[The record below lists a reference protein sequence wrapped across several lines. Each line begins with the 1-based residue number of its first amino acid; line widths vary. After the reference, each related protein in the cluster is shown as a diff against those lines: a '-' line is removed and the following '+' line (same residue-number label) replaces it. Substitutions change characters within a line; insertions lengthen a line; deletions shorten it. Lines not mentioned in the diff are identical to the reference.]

1 MTNHVQIFSNPIIGE
16 IKGLIKDGE
25 PWFLAGDICRGLGI
39 KDSAKAVR
47 DIETKYKN
55 AGVEATTSSRTLVQT
70 KGGKQQVV
78 IIPEPMLYELI
89 FNSRKKK
96 AVVFRT
102 WVTNEVLPA
111 LRKYGEYRMDG
122 KMIRRKETGSI
133 KLLVD
138 YATDNGSKS
147 ANRYY
152 VAVTSMTNKLLGVES
167 NSRDSLTAGQL
178 QQVAILEGV
187 VDIAIRDGVKAELPY
202 KDIYQLAKERASH
215 VVQAIGV
222 IGGDHV

>member
-16 IKGLIKDGE
+16 IKGLIKNGE
-25 PWFLAGDICRGLGI
+25 PWFLAGDVCRGLGI

-55 AGVEATTSSRTLVQT
+55 AGVEGTTSSRTLVQT

-78 IIPEPMLYELI
+78 IIPEPILYELI

-96 AVVFRT
+96 AVAFRA

-111 LRKYGEYRMDG
+111 LRKHGEYRTDG
-122 KMIRRKETGSI
+122 KIIRKKETDSI

-138 YATDNGSKS
+138 YATASGSKS

-167 NSRDSLTAGQL
+167 NRRDSLSADQL

-187 VDIAIRDGVKAELPY
+187 VDIAIRDGVKAGMPY

-215 VVQAIGV
+215 VVKAVGI
-222 IGGDHV
+222 IGGDV

>member
-16 IKGLIKDGE
+16 IKGLIKNGE
-25 PWFLAGDICRGLGI
+25 PWFLAGDVCRGLGI

-55 AGVEATTSSRTLVQT
+55 AGVEGTTSSRTLVQT

-96 AVVFRT
+96 AVVFRA

-111 LRKYGEYRMDG
+111 LRKHGEYRMDG
-122 KMIRRKETGSI
+122 KIIRKKETDSI

-138 YATDNGSKS
+138 YATASGSKS

-167 NSRDSLTAGQL
+167 NSRDSLSADQL

-187 VDIAIRDGVKAELPY
+187 VDIAIRDGVKAEMPY

-215 VVQAIGV
+215 VVQAIGA
-222 IGGDHV
+222 IGGEL

>member
-16 IKGLIKDGE
+16 IKGLIKNGE
-25 PWFLAGDICRGLGI
+25 PWFLAGDVCRGLGI

-55 AGVEATTSSRTLVQT
+55 AGVQGTTSSRTLVQT

-96 AVVFRT
+96 AVVFRA
-102 WVTNEVLPA
+102 WVTSEVLPA
-111 LRKYGEYRMDG
+111 LRKHGEYRMDG
-122 KMIRRKETGSI
+122 KIIRKKETESI

-138 YATDNGSKS
+138 YATASGSKS

-167 NSRDSLTAGQL
+167 NSRDSLSADQL

-187 VDIAIRDGVKAELPY
+187 VDIAIRDGVKAEMPY

-215 VVQAIGV
+215 VVQAIGA
-222 IGGDHV
+222 IGGDV

>member
-1 MTNHVQIFSNPIIGE
+1 MTSNIQIFSNNTLGE
-16 IKGLIKDGE
+16 LKGLIKNGE
-25 PWFLAGDICRGLGI
+25 PWFLAGDVCRGLGI

-47 DIETKYKN
+47 DIEQKYKN
-55 AGVEATTSSRTLVQT
+55 AGVVHTTSSRMTVNT
-70 KGGKQQVV
+70 PAGKRQAV

-96 AVVFRT
+96 AVVFRA

-111 LRKYGEYRMDG
+111 LRKHGEYRTDG
-122 KMIRRKETGSI
+122 KIIRKKETDSI
-133 KLLVD
+133 ELLVD
-138 YATDNGSKS
+138 YATASGSKS

-152 VAVTSMTNKLLGVES
+152 VAVTSMTNKLLGIES
-167 NSRDSLTAGQL
+167 NSRDSLSADQL

-187 VDIAIRDGVKAELPY
+187 VDIAIRDGVKAGIFY
-202 KDIYQLAKERASH
+202 KDIYQLAKERAGH

-222 IGGDHV
+222 IGGEL

>member
-16 IKGLIKDGE
+16 IKGLIKDNE

-39 KDSAKAVR
+39 KDSSQAVR
-47 DIETKYKN
+47 TIENNYKN
-55 AGVEATTSSRTLVQT
+55 AGVKGTFSKRTLIQT

-89 FNSRKKK
+89 FSSRKKK
-96 AVVFRT
+96 AVEFRA

-111 LRKYGEYRMDG
+111 LRKHGEYRMDG
-122 KMIRRKETGSI
+122 KIIRKKETDSI

-138 YATDNGSKS
+138 YATDNGSSS

-152 VAVTSMTNKLLGVES
+152 VAVTSMTNKLLGIES
-167 NSRDSLTAGQL
+167 NSRDTLNADQL
-178 QQVAILEGV
+178 QKIAILEGV

-202 KDIYQLAKERASH
+202 KDIYQLAKERAGH

-222 IGGDHV
+222 LK

>member
-1 MTNHVQIFSNPIIGE
+1 MSNNVQTFSNDTLGE
-16 IKGLIKDGE
+16 LKGLIKNGE
-25 PWFLAGDICRGLGI
+25 PWFLAGDICRALGI

-55 AGVEATTSSRTLVQT
+55 AGVEGTTSSRTLVQT

-96 AVVFRT
+96 AVVFRA

-111 LRKYGEYRMDG
+111 LRKHGEYRMDG
-122 KMIRRKETGSI
+122 KIIRKKETDSI

-138 YATDNGSKS
+138 CATASGSKS

-167 NSRDSLTAGQL
+167 NSRDSLSADQL

-187 VDIAIRDGVKAELPY
+187 VDIAIRDGVKAEMPY

-215 VVQAIGV
+215 VVKAIGV
-222 IGGDHV
+222 IGGEL

>member
-1 MTNHVQIFSNPIIGE
+1 MSNNVQIFSNDMLGE
-16 IKGLIKDGE
+16 LKGLIKNGE
-25 PWFLAGDICRGLGI
+25 PWFLAGDICRALGI

-47 DIETKYKN
+47 DIEQKYKN
-55 AGVEATTSSRTLVQT
+55 ADVAHTTSSRMTVNT
-70 KGGKQQVV
+70 PAGKRQAV

-96 AVVFRT
+96 AIIFRA

-111 LRKYGEYRMDG
+111 LRKHGEYRTDG
-122 KMIRRKETGSI
+122 KIIRKKETDSI

-167 NSRDSLTAGQL
+167 NSRDSLSADQL
-178 QQVAILEGV
+178 QQIAILEGV
-187 VDIAIRDGVKAELPY
+187 VDIAIRDGVKAEMPY
-202 KDIYQLAKERASH
+202 KDIYHLAKDRASH

-222 IGGDHV
+222 IGGGV

>member
-1 MTNHVQIFSNPIIGE
+1 MTNHVQIFFNPVLGE
-16 IKGLIKDGE
+16 LKGLIKDGE
-25 PWFLAGDICRGLGI
+25 PWFLAGDVCRGLGI
-39 KDSAKAVR
+39 KDSAQAVR
-47 DIETKYKN
+47 IIENNYKN
-55 AGVEATTSSRTLVQT
+55 AGLKVAFSKRTLIET

-96 AVVFRT
+96 AIIFRA

-111 LRKYGEYRMDG
+111 LRKHGEYRTDG
-122 KMIRRKETGSI
+122 KIIRKKETDSI

-138 YATDNGSKS
+138 YATASGSKS

-152 VAVTSMTNKLLGVES
+152 VAVTSMTNKLLGVEP
-167 NSRDSLTAGQL
+167 NSRDSLSADQL

-187 VDIAIRDGVKAELPY
+187 VDIAIRDGVKAEMPY

-222 IGGDHV
+222 IGVMYD

>member
-55 AGVEATTSSRTLVQT
+55 AGVAHTISSRMTVNT
-70 KGGKQQVV
+70 PAGKRQAV

-96 AVVFRT
+96 AVVFRA

-111 LRKYGEYRMDG
+111 LRKHGEYRTDG
-122 KMIRRKETGSI
+122 KMIRKKETDSI

-138 YATDNGSKS
+138 YATTNGSKS

-152 VAVTSMTNKLLGVES
+152 VAVTNMTNKLLGVES
-167 NSRDSLTAGQL
+167 GSRDALTADQL
-178 QQVAILEGV
+178 QQVAILESV

-202 KDIYQLAKERASH
+202 KDIYQLAKERAGH

-222 IGGDHV
+222 IGGEL

>member
-1 MTNHVQIFSNPIIGE
+1 MLNNIKFFYNPDLASLRV
-16 IKGLIKDGE
+16 LIKDGE
-25 PWFLAGDICRGLGI
+25 PWFLAGDVCRGLGI
-39 KDSAKAVR
+39 KDSAQAVR
-47 DIETKYKN
+47 VIENNYKN
-55 AGVEATTSSRTLVQT
+55 AGLNFNTSERTLIET

-78 IIPEPMLYELI
+78 IIPESLLYELI

-96 AVVFRT
+96 AITFRA

-111 LRKYGEYRMDG
+111 LRKHGEYRMDG
-122 KMIRRKETGSI
+122 KIIRKKETDSV

-167 NSRDSLTAGQL
+167 NSRDSLSADQL

-187 VDIAIRDGVKAELPY
+187 VDIAIRDGVKAEMPY

-222 IGGDHV
+222 IGSEL

>member
-1 MTNHVQIFSNPIIGE
+1 MSNNVQTFSNDTLGE
-16 IKGLIKDGE
+16 LKGLIKNGE
-25 PWFLAGDICRGLGI
+25 PWFLAGDICRALGI
-39 KDSAKAVR
+39 KDSAKTVR

-55 AGVEATTSSRTLVQT
+55 AGVEGTTSSRTLVQT

-96 AVVFRT
+96 AVVFRA

-111 LRKYGEYRMDG
+111 LRKHGEYRTDG
-122 KMIRRKETGSI
+122 KIIRKKETDSI

-167 NSRDSLTAGQL
+167 NSRDSLSADQL

-187 VDIAIRDGVKAELPY
+187 VDIAIRDGVKAEMPY

-222 IGGDHV
+222 IGGDV

>member
-16 IKGLIKDGE
+16 IKGLIKNGE
-25 PWFLAGDICRGLGI
+25 PWFLAGDVCRGLGI

-55 AGVEATTSSRTLVQT
+55 AGVEGTTSSRTLVQT

-78 IIPEPMLYELI
+78 IIPEPILYELI

-96 AVVFRT
+96 AVAFRA

-111 LRKYGEYRMDG
+111 LRKHGEYRTDG
-122 KMIRRKETGSI
+122 KIIRKKETDSI

-138 YATDNGSKS
+138 YATASGSKS

-167 NSRDSLTAGQL
+167 NRRDSLSADQL

-187 VDIAIRDGVKAELPY
+187 VDIAIRDGVKAGMPY

-215 VVQAIGV
+215 VVEAVGI
-222 IGGDHV
+222 IGGDV